1 MTNISTSICFSMN
14 IKQCSSI
21 NSYNSLDGPLKNKQP
36 QRFLKNKR
44 LLILQTILNYLEHIN
59 IFVKKGMKGNF
70 SEEY

>member
-1 MTNISTSICFSMN
+1 MN

-70 SEEY
+70 SEEYWLNSTQSQK

>member
-1 MTNISTSICFSMN
+1 MN

-44 LLILQTILNYLEHIN
+44 LLILQAILNYLEHIN